1 MTLGDVLLTAT
12 RPIRTRS
19 LEDLPQALIQARIA
33 TGLTQVALAKRLGIK
48 SEQVYRLESKH
59 TNKYATASLER
70 LQSIALAL
78 KVTMRI
84 EIKFDP
90 SA

>member
-1 MTLGDVLLTAT
+1 MLKNSYPSGLGQQEWL
-12 RPIRTRS
+12 RS
-19 LEDLPQALIQARIA
+19 APNPGAQARIA
-33 TGLTQVALAKRLGIK
+33 AGLTQGELAQRLGIK